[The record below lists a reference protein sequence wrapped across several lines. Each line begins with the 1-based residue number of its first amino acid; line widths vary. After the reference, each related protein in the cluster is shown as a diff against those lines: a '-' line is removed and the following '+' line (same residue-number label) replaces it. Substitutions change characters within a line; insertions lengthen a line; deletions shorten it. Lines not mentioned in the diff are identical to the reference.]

1 MVLNAFKE
9 GNNLFSMILLDR
21 TQRNG
26 LEAQWRQFTVVI
38 RETQKG

>member
-26 LEAQWRQFTVVI
+26 LKAQGGWLTSDI
-38 RETQKG
+38 RETHNG

>member
-26 LEAQWRQFTVVI
+26 LKAQR
-38 RETQKG
+38 GG